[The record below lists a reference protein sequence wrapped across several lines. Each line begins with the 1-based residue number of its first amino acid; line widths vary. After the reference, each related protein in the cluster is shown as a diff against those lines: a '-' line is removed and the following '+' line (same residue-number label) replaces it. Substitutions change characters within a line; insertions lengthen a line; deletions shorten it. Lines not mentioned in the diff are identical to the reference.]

1 MESDPT
7 EPYTD
12 ELLALASGLD
22 RAAADLFVR
31 RVFEGG
37 VEHGARTALAN
48 VAATEHEKETQ
59 IRRLGERLVELGEDP
74 LDVAHLLSGD

>member
-12 ELLALASGLD
+12 ELLALAPGLA
-22 RAAADLFVR
+22 RPAADLFVR

-48 VAATEHEKETQ
+48 VAATEHEKDAQ
-59 IRRLGERLVELGEDP
+59 LRRLGERLVELGEDP
-74 LDVAHLLSGD
+74 LDVARLLSRD